1 MNKKI
6 FITILHDFLIFC
18 LSFFIALL
26 LRLDWNQ
33 SLYLMNELWSFC
45 LLYASANIFLLHYFG
60 LYHGIWRY
68 ASMHEIISIFKSITI
83 STLIIILSFFLIFR
97 LENIPRSFPVLLFI
111 VSLFGVTGPR
121 IFYRFLKD
129 KITKDVIKRVPVFV
143 VGDSNSSESFIRLT
157 KNQKNSPY
165 NVIGIISDKPSSTG
179 RRIHN
184 VPILTSITD
193 IDLFDSDFGK
203 KNKFAPQKIIITDQS
218 IKPESVEKL
227 YVFAQKNGLALGVLP
242 KLSNI
247 NSKDNF
253 ATNPIAIEDVLG
265 RKQKVHNPELLKDL
279 FNKVIIVTGA
289 GGSIG
294 SEICRQITLLK
305 PKRLILIEENEFAL
319 YKVLKNLKGNL
330 SPILADIRDSQKID
344 SIIKNYKPDIIFHA
358 AALKHITFVEND
370 PIEALK
376 TNFLATFKLCE
387 ICKSQNIPKLIFIS
401 TDKAVNPS
409 NIMGASKRLCEK
421 YIQNISLSSNFTKFS
436 IVRFGNVLGS
446 TGSVVPLFQ
455 EQIKQGGPI
464 TITDP
469 KVTRY
474 FMTIREAVELVLISS
489 QLETKE
495 GEIFILEMGKPIL
508 IKDLAKSMI
517 NLLGRKE
524 NEIKIIFTGLRKGEK
539 LSEQL
544 FFNEEK
550 ITDTSIEGI
559 LSTTDKIYN
568 VDTTD
573 YNILV
578 SYIQKNEIKKA
589 IEKFKKMLPEYKVDV
604 KNKY

>member
-45 LLYASANIFLLHYFG
+45 LLYAAANIFLLHYFG

-157 KNQKNSPY
+157 KNQKSSPY
-165 NVIGIISDKPSSTG
+165 HVIGIISDKSSSTG

-184 VPILTSITD
+184 VPILSSISD
-193 IDLFDSDFGK
+193 IDLFDKDLR
-203 KNKFAPQKIIITDQS
+203 KNNKLSPQKIIITDHS
-218 IKPESVEKL
+218 INSESIEKL
-227 YVFAQKNGLALGVLP
+227 YVFSQKNGLALGILP

-247 NSKDNF
+247 NSKDKF
-253 ATNPIAIEDVLG
+253 VTNPIAIEDVLG
-265 RKQKVHNPELLKDL
+265 RKQKVHNPELLKDIL
-279 FNKVIIVTGA
+279 NKVVIVTGA

-294 SEICRQITLLK
+294 SEICRQVSLLK
-305 PKRLILIEENEFAL
+305 PKKIILIEENEFAL
-319 YKVLKNLKGNL
+319 YKALQNLKGNIL
-330 SPILADIRDSQKID
+330 PILADIRDFEKINT
-344 SIIKNYKPDIIFHA
+344 IIKDYKPDIVFHA
-358 AALKHITFVEND
+358 AALKHITFVEDD
-370 PIEALK
+370 PMEALK
-376 TNFLATFKLCE
+376 TNFFATYKLCK
-387 ICKSQNIPKLIFIS
+387 ICKTHNIPKFIFIS

-421 YIQNISLSSNFTKFS
+421 YIQNYSLSSNTTKFL

-489 QLETKE
+489 QLQTKKN

-508 IKDLAKSMI
+508 IKDLAKRMI
-517 NLLGRKE
+517 NLLGQKE
-524 NEIKIIFTGLRKGEK
+524 NEIKIVYTGLRRGEK
-539 LSEQL
+539 LSEEL

-550 ITDTSIEGI
+550 ITKTIVEGI
-559 LSTTDKIYN
+559 MSTTDKIFN
-568 VDTTD
+568 VDTSD
-573 YNILV
+573 YNSLI
-578 SYIQKNEIKKA
+578 SYIQKNETKKA
-589 IEKFKKMLPEYKVDV
+589 VNKFKIMLPEYKVDV
-604 KNKY
+604 KD

>member
-1 MNKKI
+1 
-6 FITILHDFLIFC
+6 
-18 LSFFIALL
+18 
-26 LRLDWNQ
+26 
-33 SLYLMNELWSFC
+33 
-45 LLYASANIFLLHYFG
+45 
-60 LYHGIWRY
+60 
-68 ASMHEIISIFKSITI
+68 
-83 STLIIILSFFLIFR
+83 
-97 LENIPRSFPVLLFI
+97 
-111 VSLFGVTGPR
+111 
-121 IFYRFLKD
+121 
-129 KITKDVIKRVPVFV
+129 
-143 VGDSNSSESFIRLT
+143 
-157 KNQKNSPY
+157 
-165 NVIGIISDKPSSTG
+165 
-179 RRIHN
+179 
-184 VPILTSITD
+184 
-193 IDLFDSDFGK
+193 
-203 KNKFAPQKIIITDQS
+203 
-218 IKPESVEKL
+218 
-227 YVFAQKNGLALGVLP
+227 
-242 KLSNI
+242 
-247 NSKDNF
+247 
-253 ATNPIAIEDVLG
+253 
-265 RKQKVHNPELLKDL
+265 
-279 FNKVIIVTGA
+279 
-289 GGSIG
+289 
-294 SEICRQITLLK
+294 
-305 PKRLILIEENEFAL
+305 
-319 YKVLKNLKGNL
+319 
-330 SPILADIRDSQKID
+330 
-344 SIIKNYKPDIIFHA
+344 
-358 AALKHITFVEND
+358 
-370 PIEALK
+370 
-376 TNFLATFKLCE
+376 
-387 ICKSQNIPKLIFIS
+387 
-401 TDKAVNPS
+401 
-409 NIMGASKRLCEK
+409 MGASKRLCEK

>member
-1 MNKKI
+1 
-6 FITILHDFLIFC
+6 
-18 LSFFIALL
+18 
-26 LRLDWNQ
+26 
-33 SLYLMNELWSFC
+33 
-45 LLYASANIFLLHYFG
+45 
-60 LYHGIWRY
+60 
-68 ASMHEIISIFKSITI
+68 
-83 STLIIILSFFLIFR
+83 
-97 LENIPRSFPVLLFI
+97 
-111 VSLFGVTGPR
+111 
-121 IFYRFLKD
+121 
-129 KITKDVIKRVPVFV
+129 
-143 VGDSNSSESFIRLT
+143 
-157 KNQKNSPY
+157 
-165 NVIGIISDKPSSTG
+165 
-179 RRIHN
+179 
-184 VPILTSITD
+184 
-193 IDLFDSDFGK
+193 
-203 KNKFAPQKIIITDQS
+203 
-218 IKPESVEKL
+218 
-227 YVFAQKNGLALGVLP
+227 
-242 KLSNI
+242 
-247 NSKDNF
+247 
-253 ATNPIAIEDVLG
+253 
-265 RKQKVHNPELLKDL
+265 
-279 FNKVIIVTGA
+279 
-289 GGSIG
+289 
-294 SEICRQITLLK
+294 
-305 PKRLILIEENEFAL
+305 
-319 YKVLKNLKGNL
+319 
-330 SPILADIRDSQKID
+330 
-344 SIIKNYKPDIIFHA
+344 
-358 AALKHITFVEND
+358 
-370 PIEALK
+370 
-376 TNFLATFKLCE
+376 
-387 ICKSQNIPKLIFIS
+387 
-401 TDKAVNPS
+401 
-409 NIMGASKRLCEK
+409 MGASKRLCEK

-550 ITDTSIEGI
+550 ITDTSVEGI
-559 LSTTDKIYN
+559 MSTTDKIYN

>member
-1 MNKKI
+1 MKK
-6 FITILHDFLIFC
+6 
-18 LSFFIALL
+18 
-26 LRLDWNQ
+26 
-33 SLYLMNELWSFC
+33 
-45 LLYASANIFLLHYFG
+45 
-60 LYHGIWRY
+60 
-68 ASMHEIISIFKSITI
+68 
-83 STLIIILSFFLIFR
+83 
-97 LENIPRSFPVLLFI
+97 
-111 VSLFGVTGPR
+111 R
-121 IFYRFLKD
+121 I
-129 KITKDVIKRVPVFV
+129 
-143 VGDSNSSESFIRLT
+143 
-157 KNQKNSPY
+157 
-165 NVIGIISDKPSSTG
+165 
-179 RRIHN
+179 
-184 VPILTSITD
+184 
-193 IDLFDSDFGK
+193 
-203 KNKFAPQKIIITDQS
+203 KFAPQKIIITDQS

-265 RKQKVHNPELLKDL
+265 RKQKVHNPELLKDI

-294 SEICRQITLLK
+294 SEICRQVTLLK

-330 SPILADIRDSQKID
+330 SPILADIRDSQKIN

-358 AALKHITFVEND
+358 AALKHITFVEDD

-387 ICKSQNIPKLIFIS
+387 ICKSQNVPKLIFIS

-508 IKDLAKSMI
+508 IKRFS
-517 NLLGRKE
+517 
-524 NEIKIIFTGLRKGEK
+524 
-539 LSEQL
+539 
-544 FFNEEK
+544 
-550 ITDTSIEGI
+550 
-559 LSTTDKIYN
+559 
-568 VDTTD
+568 
-573 YNILV
+573 
-578 SYIQKNEIKKA
+578 
-589 IEKFKKMLPEYKVDV
+589 
-604 KNKY
+604 

>member
-1 MNKKI
+1 
-6 FITILHDFLIFC
+6 
-18 LSFFIALL
+18 
-26 LRLDWNQ
+26 
-33 SLYLMNELWSFC
+33 
-45 LLYASANIFLLHYFG
+45 
-60 LYHGIWRY
+60 
-68 ASMHEIISIFKSITI
+68 
-83 STLIIILSFFLIFR
+83 
-97 LENIPRSFPVLLFI
+97 
-111 VSLFGVTGPR
+111 
-121 IFYRFLKD
+121 
-129 KITKDVIKRVPVFV
+129 
-143 VGDSNSSESFIRLT
+143 
-157 KNQKNSPY
+157 
-165 NVIGIISDKPSSTG
+165 
-179 RRIHN
+179 
-184 VPILTSITD
+184 
-193 IDLFDSDFGK
+193 
-203 KNKFAPQKIIITDQS
+203 
-218 IKPESVEKL
+218 
-227 YVFAQKNGLALGVLP
+227 
-242 KLSNI
+242 
-247 NSKDNF
+247 
-253 ATNPIAIEDVLG
+253 
-265 RKQKVHNPELLKDL
+265 
-279 FNKVIIVTGA
+279 
-289 GGSIG
+289 
-294 SEICRQITLLK
+294 
-305 PKRLILIEENEFAL
+305 
-319 YKVLKNLKGNL
+319 
-330 SPILADIRDSQKID
+330 
-344 SIIKNYKPDIIFHA
+344 
-358 AALKHITFVEND
+358 
-370 PIEALK
+370 
-376 TNFLATFKLCE
+376 
-387 ICKSQNIPKLIFIS
+387 
-401 TDKAVNPS
+401 
-409 NIMGASKRLCEK
+409 MGASKRLCEK

-550 ITDTSIEGI
+550 ITDTSVEGI

>member
-1 MNKKI
+1 
-6 FITILHDFLIFC
+6 
-18 LSFFIALL
+18 
-26 LRLDWNQ
+26 
-33 SLYLMNELWSFC
+33 
-45 LLYASANIFLLHYFG
+45 
-60 LYHGIWRY
+60 
-68 ASMHEIISIFKSITI
+68 
-83 STLIIILSFFLIFR
+83 
-97 LENIPRSFPVLLFI
+97 
-111 VSLFGVTGPR
+111 
-121 IFYRFLKD
+121 
-129 KITKDVIKRVPVFV
+129 
-143 VGDSNSSESFIRLT
+143 
-157 KNQKNSPY
+157 
-165 NVIGIISDKPSSTG
+165 
-179 RRIHN
+179 
-184 VPILTSITD
+184 
-193 IDLFDSDFGK
+193 
-203 KNKFAPQKIIITDQS
+203 
-218 IKPESVEKL
+218 
-227 YVFAQKNGLALGVLP
+227 
-242 KLSNI
+242 
-247 NSKDNF
+247 
-253 ATNPIAIEDVLG
+253 
-265 RKQKVHNPELLKDL
+265 
-279 FNKVIIVTGA
+279 
-289 GGSIG
+289 
-294 SEICRQITLLK
+294 
-305 PKRLILIEENEFAL
+305 
-319 YKVLKNLKGNL
+319 
-330 SPILADIRDSQKID
+330 
-344 SIIKNYKPDIIFHA
+344 
-358 AALKHITFVEND
+358 
-370 PIEALK
+370 
-376 TNFLATFKLCE
+376 
-387 ICKSQNIPKLIFIS
+387 
-401 TDKAVNPS
+401 
-409 NIMGASKRLCEK
+409 MGASKRLCEK

-550 ITDTSIEGI
+550 ITNTSVEGI

>member
-97 LENIPRSFPVLLFI
+97 LENIPRSFPILLFI

-184 VPILTSITD
+184 VPILTSIAD

-265 RKQKVHNPELLKDL
+265 RKQKVHNPELLKDI

-330 SPILADIRDSQKID
+330 SPILADIRDSQKIN

-358 AALKHITFVEND
+358 AALKHITFVEDD

-387 ICKSQNIPKLIFIS
+387 ICKSQNVPKLIFIS

-517 NLLGRKE
+517 KSSRN
-524 NEIKIIFTGLRKGEK
+524 
-539 LSEQL
+539 
-544 FFNEEK
+544 
-550 ITDTSIEGI
+550 
-559 LSTTDKIYN
+559 
-568 VDTTD
+568 
-573 YNILV
+573 
-578 SYIQKNEIKKA
+578 KKRM
-589 IEKFKKMLPEYKVDV
+589 K
-604 KNKY
+604 

>member
-6 FITILHDFLIFC
+6 FITIIHDFLIFF

-33 SLYLMNELWSFC
+33 SLSLMNSLWSFC
-45 LLYASANIFLLHYFG
+45 ILYAFVNIFLLHYYG

-68 ASMHEIISIFKSITI
+68 ASMHEITSIFKSITI

-97 LENIPRSFPVLLFI
+97 LESIPRSFPVLLFI

-129 KITKDVIKRVPVFV
+129 KITKDIIKRIPVFI

-165 NVIGIISDKPSSTG
+165 HVIGIIGDKPSSIG

-184 VPILTSITD
+184 VPILASILD
-193 IDLFDSDFGK
+193 IDLFNSGLGK
-203 KNKFAPQKIIITDQS
+203 AKKLVAQKIIITDQS

-227 YVFAQKNGLALGVLP
+227 YVFAKKNGLALGVLP

-247 NSKDNF
+247 NSKDKF

-265 RKQKVHNPELLKDL
+265 RKQKVHNPELLKDI

-305 PKRLILIEENEFAL
+305 PKMLVLIEENEFAL
-319 YKVLKNLKGNL
+319 YKVLQNLKGNL
-330 SPILADIRDSQKID
+330 SPILADVRDYEKIN
-344 SIIKNYKPDIIFHA
+344 SLIKQYKPDIVFHA
-358 AALKHITFVEND
+358 AALKHITFVEED
-370 PIEALK
+370 PMEALK
-376 TNFLATFKLCE
+376 TNFFATSKLCE
-387 ICKSQNIPKLIFIS
+387 ICKSHDVPKFIFIS
-401 TDKAVNPS
+401 TDKAVYPS
-409 NIMGASKRLCEK
+409 NIMGGSKRLCEK
-421 YIQNISLSSNFTKFS
+421 FIQNFSVSSNTTKFL

-455 EQIKQGGPI
+455 EQIKRGGPI

-489 QLETKE
+489 QLETKKN
-495 GEIFILEMGKPIL
+495 GEILILEMGKPIL
-508 IKDLAKSMI
+508 IKELAKRMVD
-517 NLLGRKE
+517 LLGQKE
-524 NEIKIIFTGLRKGEK
+524 NEIKIVYTGLRKGEK

-550 ITDTSIEGI
+550 ISKTSVEGI
-559 LSTTDKIYN
+559 VSTTDKIFN
-568 VDTTD
+568 VDTSD
-573 YNILV
+573 YNSLI
-578 SYIQKNEIKKA
+578 SYIQKNETKKA
-589 IEKFKKMLPEYKVDV
+589 IDKFKKMLPEYKLDV
-604 KNKY
+604 KD

>member
-6 FITILHDFLIFC
+6 FITILHDFVIFC

-26 LRLDWNQ
+26 LRLDWSQ
-33 SLYLMNELWSFC
+33 SISLMLSLWSFC
-45 LLYASANIFLLHYFG
+45 FLYAAANIFLLQYFG

-68 ASMHEIISIFKSITI
+68 ASIHEIISIFKSITI

-121 IFYRFLKD
+121 VFYRFLKD
-129 KITKDVIKRVPVFV
+129 KFTKDIIKRIPVFI

-165 NVIGIISDKPSSTG
+165 QVIGIIGDKPSSVG

-184 VPILTSITD
+184 VPILASVTD
-193 IDLFDSDFGK
+193 IDLFSKDFKEK
-203 KNKFAPQKIIITDQS
+203 KLAPQKIIITDQL

-227 YVFAQKNGLALGVLP
+227 YVFAQKNGLALGILP

-247 NSKDNF
+247 DSKDSF

-265 RKQKVHNPELLKDL
+265 RKQKVHNPKLLKGIS
-279 FNKVIIVTGA
+279 NKIVIVTGA

-294 SEICRQITLLK
+294 SEICRQIDLVK
-305 PKRLILIEENEFAL
+305 PKNLILIEQNEFAL
-319 YKVLKNLKGNL
+319 YKVLQNLKGNL
-330 SPILADIRDSQKID
+330 SPILADIRDYEKIN
-344 SIIKNYKPDIIFHA
+344 SIIKEYKPDIVFHA
-358 AALKHITFVEND
+358 AALKHITFVEDD

-387 ICKSQNIPKLIFIS
+387 ICKSQNIPKFVFVS

-421 YIQNISLSSNFTKFS
+421 YIQNFSLSSNSTKFS

-446 TGSVVPLFQ
+446 TGSVMPLFE

-489 QLETKE
+489 QLKTKN
-495 GEIFILEMGKPIL
+495 GEIFILEMGKPVL
-508 IKDLAKSMI
+508 IKDLAISMI
-517 NLLGRKE
+517 NLLGEKE
-524 NEIKIIFTGLRKGEK
+524 NEIKIIYTGLRKGEK

-550 ITDTSIEGI
+550 VINTNVKGI

-568 VDTTD
+568 VDTSD
-573 YNILV
+573 YNRLV
-578 SYIQKNEIKKA
+578 SYIQKNQTKKA
-589 IEKFKKMLPEYKVDV
+589 IDKFKKMLPEYKIDV
-604 KNKY
+604 KN